1 MSYGESRDGMAIIQF
16 PVVLFCTY
24 FAKTRPHD
32 EDGRAR
38 VRSSFVSELF
48 AGSSQLHGNVSMAL
62 GSCK

>member
-1 MSYGESRDGMAIIQF
+1 MAIIQI

-24 FAKTRPHD
+24 FAKMRRRD

-38 VRSSFVSELF
+38 VRLFVFVSELF